1 MQAFRFQKEGR
12 FQAGQSAPHM
22 DLLPPEPAPR
32 SRPFAATRRP
42 DVVDAEFETVPAR
55 RTSHRVFNDNRAG
68 AFRRP
73 PMTVRDEQISVG
85 GLLAAM
91 LAEAAS
97 HLERLLG
104 RVPPAAFA
112 GLVAALCG
120 AAFLLVAAVSGGP
133 SAAMPRGLVITDVS
147 TRLGDANGMRVI
159 SVYGTIENPTDELQT
174 VPVIEIN
181 VAADGRAKTAARIL
195 SGASILAP
203 GESRPFAARLPHAGG
218 KLPDV
223 TVSFSKPGAPTR

>member
-1 MQAFRFQKEGR
+1 MQAFRFQ
-12 FQAGQSAPHM
+12 AGQGAPEM

-32 SRPFAATRRP
+32 RAAAPMPRRA
-42 DVVDAEFETVPAR
+42 DAVDAEFETVAFPNR
-55 RTSHRVFNDNRAG
+55 RPNHRVFNDNRAG
-68 AFRRP
+68 TPRRP
-73 PMTVRDEQISVG
+73 QMAVRPEQISVG
-85 GLLAAM
+85 GLVLAM
-91 LAEAAS
+91 LSEAAS

-104 RVPPAAFA
+104 RISPAVFA
-112 GLVAALCG
+112 GLVGALC
-120 AAFLLVAAVSGGP
+120 AVAFLLVAFASGGP
-133 SAAMPRGLVITDVS
+133 AGAATPHGLAITDVS

-181 VAADGRAKTAARIL
+181 VATDGRAKTAARIL

-223 TVSFSKPGAPTR
+223 TVSFSKPDAPAR

>member
-1 MQAFRFQKEGR
+1 MQAFRFQ
-12 FQAGQSAPHM
+12 AGQGAPRM

-32 SRPFAATRRP
+32 SRAAPMPRRA
-42 DVVDAEFETVPAR
+42 DVVDADFETVAFPNR
-55 RTSHRVFNDNRAG
+55 RPNHRVFNDNRTG
-68 AFRRP
+68 IPRRP
-73 PMTVRDEQISVG
+73 QMTVRQEQISVG
-85 GLLAAM
+85 GLVVAM
-91 LAEAAS
+91 LSEAAA

-104 RVPPAAFA
+104 RASPAVFA

-120 AAFLLVAAVSGGP
+120 IAFLVVAAGG
-133 SAAMPRGLVITDVS
+133 STGAAMPHGLTITDVS

-159 SVYGTIENPTDELQT
+159 SVYGTVENQTDELQT
-174 VPVIEIN
+174 VPVIEIS
-181 VAADGRAKTAARIL
+181 VATEGRSKTAARIL

-223 TVSFSKPGAPTR
+223 TVSFSKPGAPAR